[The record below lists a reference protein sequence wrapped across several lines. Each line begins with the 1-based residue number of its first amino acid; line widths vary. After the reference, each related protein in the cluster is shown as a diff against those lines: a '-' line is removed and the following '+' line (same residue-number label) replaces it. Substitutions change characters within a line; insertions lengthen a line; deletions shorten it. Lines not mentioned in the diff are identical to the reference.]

1 VPQSTKEETFTVTVK
16 FETGDLYGTITG
28 SKKVTVG
35 PK

>member
-1 VPQSTKEETFTVTVK
+1 VPKSEKEQTFTVTVK

-28 SKKVTVG
+28 SRKVTVG